1 MKLACVFLV
10 FALTACAYG
19 LTVEEQWTNF
29 KVFRYSF
36 NHFVFKRLINLQTLF
51 ERKYNAEED
60 KTRFVIFK
68 KSVEYVEQQNAKFA
82 RGESNFGAA
91 INEFSDHTE
100 AEKQQR
106 QGLFVP
112 TPA

>member
-10 FALTACAYG
+10 FALTACVYG
-19 LTVEEQWTNF
+19 LTVEEQWANF
-29 KVFRYSF
+29 KVFRYYF
-36 NHFVFKRLINLQTLF
+36 NRFVSKRLKLLQNLF

-60 KTRFVIFK
+60 KTRFAIFK
-68 KSVEYVEQQNAKFA
+68 KSVEHVEQQNAKYA
-82 RGESNFGAA
+82 RGESTFGAA